1 MVEAA
6 TEFRKSGFGDE
17 DAANLALVAT
27 MYQNVADESISA
39 ADSAGFI
46 IAQMKAF
53 NIEAEN
59 ATHIID
65 AVNEVSNNY
74 AVSSSDLANNL
85 GKVSA
90 ALSVGGNSFEET
102 LGMMTAITEI
112 TRNSSTAAR
121 GLVSVQSRFNQIID
135 ETSSTGQ
142 KLTAFYDK
150 HGIAIKDQDGQLRN
164 LYDVLKD
171 TAGIWGTLD
180 KNEQKYFLNIQ
191 AGANQ
196 TRNLAALMENF
207 DVAISATATAMDSAG
222 SAAEENDRVME
233 SLEAKI
239 RTLKAA
245 WEDFSTNTITKD
257 FIGGI
262 IDAGTQLLTFANT
275 DMGQATVKALL
286 FGTTIGSATG
296 FIGTFVG
303 KIFEL
308 ATEMKKMGSAA
319 DGPTTAIG
327 KFLAL
332 GTKGKW
338 TIIALG
344 IAGITAAL
352 ILLHEAL
359 ESGTDKFDKF
369 MSKSSE
375 LAAKNEELQT
385 KIKSAED
392 ELKEL
397 NEIPYADRSQE
408 QNEEIARLENIIQG
422 YKDAAAAAEAAS
434 QKAAEKA
441 LSGLRGG
448 GVEVGATITGAKT
461 DRISEYQ
468 AGLGIGTIEEFTGLT
483 PAQIQAL
490 TASYGSYEEALYRV
504 STAYGITQK
513 AGESNEAFMRRAD
526 TALRSQDVFLGT
538 LTQDW
543 ESYITSQSDA
553 LKSSAAEI
561 SKNDKLTTS
570 QLRQTQNL
578 IDSTTEYYNRL
589 KQVPYD
595 QLLPIEK
602 QFIDNYERT
611 SSALATAKE
620 STDKFS
626 AALKTLGDFT
636 DGMPEKFALTEQS
649 LSQLAQSLIRNSDL
663 GIQSAEDLKSVLL
676 NLADA
681 GYIDFSN
688 IEGGLD
694 GLIQRLMEVEGLDF
708 SPKTVDVTTDE
719 SDAIQGIDEVASEL
733 ESIPENIVANIST
746 TSDAEAMTGALDNL
760 NAAIDKLQGKSVD
773 VTIGA
778 KTDAAITALGNLKS
792 QIEGATTD
800 VDINAVGNDMAT
812 PMLGQIKSLTDAIP
826 RNISVVVTANTSQ
839 AISALDRV
847 ANYRIPGKNFSVT
860 CTDFASATINAIIQ
874 NLANIRDKT
883 VTVTVKYVTQGN
895 PPAAT
900 GREYTDGGP
909 YLVNDGAPVN
919 GSSGEL
925 IVSNGI
931 GTIYNGGEETVV
943 APPRGSKIYNAA
955 DTQNILKERGLTVED
970 LDGVGIPAMANG
982 TTNNKYPDYRLDP
995 NYSGV
1000 TNLAGSGEDLKKN
1013 FDEWL
1018 KEKKHFLNMDV
1029 ITEAQYYR
1037 DLEIMNERY
1046 LKNMADYRD
1055 DYWQHEE
1062 EIYNWRNQ
1070 SLEEQIALEEKLEE
1084 LAKAKTQKV
1093 LTYTGGRFQYLQ
1105 NIEAI
1110 AAAQREV
1117 DKITGKYAD
1126 GTMGARGGLSLVGEE
1141 GPELR
1146 VLKNG
1151 DGIIPADAT
1160 KNLLSLSRFSA
1171 KDIIGAAKS
1180 NIMQYAFNISNLS
1193 LPNVHSPEDFI
1204 DGLRNMAYQYS
1215 FSRT

>member
-1 MVEAA
+1 M
-6 TEFRKSGFGDE
+6 EFRKSGFSDE

-65 AVNEVSNNY
+65 AVNAVSNNY

-85 GKVSA
+85 GKVSS
-90 ALSVGGNSFEET
+90 ALSVGGNSFEEV

-112 TRNSSTAAR
+112 TRNASTAAR

-135 ETSSTGQ
+135 ETSSTGK
-142 KLTAFYDK
+142 KLTDFYDK
-150 HGIAIKDQDGQLRN
+150 HGIAIKDQNGQLRN

-171 TAGIWGTLD
+171 TADIWDTLD
-180 KNEQKYFLNIQ
+180 ENEQKYFLNIQ

-207 DVAISATATAMDSAG
+207 GVAVSATATAMNSAG
-222 SAAEENDRVME
+222 SAAEENGRVME
-233 SLEAKI
+233 SLQKKI
-239 RTLKAA
+239 DNLRAA
-245 WEDFSTNTITKD
+245 WENFSTNTITKD
-257 FIGGI
+257 FIGNI
-262 IDAGTQLLTFANT
+262 IDAGAQLLTFANT
-275 DMGQATVKALL
+275 DLGQATVKALL

-296 FIGTFVG
+296 FIGTFV
-303 KIFEL
+303 
-308 ATEMKKMGSAA
+308 SS
-319 DGPTTAIG
+319 IG
-327 KFLAL
+327 KAIVNVGKLIPLFKAGEIGVAGLFGAFAKPTLTLFAL
-332 GTKGKW
+332 GV
-338 TIIALG
+338 
-344 IAGITAAL
+344 AGVVAAL
-352 ILLHEAL
+352 VLLNEAFGNVV
-359 ESGTDKFDKF
+359 SSFDGY
-369 MSKSSE
+369 MSKAE
-375 LAAKNEELQT
+375 EAAQKQKEYQQSLDDSKKKLEELN
-385 KIKSAED
+385 D
-392 ELKEL
+392 
-397 NEIPYADRSQE
+397 IPYADRTSE
-408 QNEEIARLENIIQG
+408 QQHEIEVLKDQIEQYEKLIELEKQRES
-422 YKDAAAAAEAAS
+422 EALKKAS
-434 QKAAEKA
+434 DKAIGSGIKMGVKRYDLTPLDMVSMPDVRTLTDEQKAAIDALPQTFNDVTEAIDAYANALGLSWVKADGTIKTTQEMRSELNQYGLDVIGVNATLEDSAVDFQNLANSINQSVKPTQEQLNLAKSYIDANKQIADSLLARINNGDELSEAESRWLLNYNNLLNAYENGQDAVNKYNESVKTAQDTLSKFPEFERASSSAIETVAKA
-441 LSGLRGG
+441 L
-448 GVEVGATITGAKT
+448 V
-461 DRISEYQ
+461 
-468 AGLGIGTIEEFTGLT
+468 
-483 PAQIQAL
+483 
-490 TASYGSYEEALYRV
+490 
-504 STAYGITQK
+504 
-513 AGESNEAFMRRAD
+513 N
-526 TALRSQDVFLGT
+526 
-538 LTQDW
+538 
-543 ESYITSQSDA
+543 
-553 LKSSAAEI
+553 
-561 SKNDKLTTS
+561 
-570 QLRQTQNL
+570 
-578 IDSTTEYYNRL
+578 
-589 KQVPYD
+589 
-595 QLLPIEK
+595 
-602 QFIDNYERT
+602 
-611 SSALATAKE
+611 
-620 STDKFS
+620 
-626 AALKTLGDFT
+626 
-636 DGMPEKFALTEQS
+636 
-649 LSQLAQSLIRNSDL
+649 NSDL
-663 GIQSAEDLKSVLL
+663 GIKSTEQLKSALQ
-676 NLADA
+676 NLA
-681 GYIDFSN
+681 
-688 IEGGLD
+688 EGGVIDLSRIGNID
-694 GLIQRLMEVEGLDF
+694 EFIQKLMEVEGFDF
-708 SPKTVDVTTDE
+708 TPKTVDVTTDE

-778 KTDAAITALGNLKS
+778 KTDSAITALDGLKS
-792 QIEGATTD
+792 QIESTVTD

-826 RNISVVVTANTSQ
+826 RNISVTVAANTSQ
-839 AISALDRV
+839 AMAMLRTIQ
-847 ANYRIPGKNFSVT
+847 NYRINNKSFSVY
-860 CTDFASATINAIIQ
+860 CGGNALSMLSSILS
-874 NLANIRDKT
+874 NLNALHDKT
-883 VTVTVKYVTQGN
+883 IHVHTVYTHSGI
-895 PPAAT
+895 PPKAT
-900 GREYTDGGP
+900 GSDWVQGGT
-909 YLVNDGAPVN
+909 YLINDGAPVN
-919 GSSGEL
+919 GSRAEL
-925 IVSNGI
+925 VVSDGV
-931 GTIYNGGEETVV
+931 GRIYNDGDTTIQDL
-943 APPRGSKIYNAA
+943 PQGSKIYTAA
-955 DTQNILKERGLTVED
+955 ETQNILKDRGLTVDDVAENP
-970 LDGVGIPAMANG
+970 IPAMAKG

-995 NYSGV
+995 TYSGV
-1000 TNLAGSGEDLKKN
+1000 TTLKGSGEDLKKN

-1018 KEKKHFLNMDV
+1018 KEKKHLLNMDV

-1046 LKNMADYRD
+1046 LKNMKDYRD

-1126 GTMGARGGLSLVGEE
+1126 GTIGARGGLSLVGEK

>member
-1 MVEAA
+1 
-6 TEFRKSGFGDE
+6 
-17 DAANLALVAT
+17 
-27 MYQNVADESISA
+27 
-39 ADSAGFI
+39 
-46 IAQMKAF
+46 
-53 NIEAEN
+53 
-59 ATHIID
+59 
-65 AVNEVSNNY
+65 
-74 AVSSSDLANNL
+74 
-85 GKVSA
+85 
-90 ALSVGGNSFEET
+90 
-102 LGMMTAITEI
+102 MTAITEI

-135 ETSSTGQ
+135 ETSSTGK
-142 KLTAFYDK
+142 KLTDFYDK
-150 HGIAIKDQDGQLRN
+150 HGIAIKDQNGQLRN

-171 TAGIWGTLD
+171 TAGIWDTLD
-180 KNEQKYFLNIQ
+180 ENEQKYFLNIQ

-207 DVAISATATAMDSAG
+207 DVAVSATATAMDSAG
-222 SAAEENDRVME
+222 SAAEENGRVME
-233 SLEAKI
+233 SLQKKI
-239 RTLKAA
+239 DNLKAA
-245 WEDFSTNTITKD
+245 WENFSNNTITKD

-262 IDAGTQLLTFANT
+262 LDAGTQLLTFVNT
-275 DMGQATVKALL
+275 DLGQAIAKALL

-308 ATEMKKMGSAA
+308 ATEMKKLGGVIGA
-319 DGPTTAIG
+319 PTTLLG
-327 KFLAL
+327 KFLAV

-338 TIIALG
+338 TLIALG
-344 IAGITAAL
+344 IAGITAAV
-352 ILLHEAL
+352 IAL
-359 ESGTDKFDKF
+359 VNVLGNGESAFDKYV
-369 MSKSSE
+369 SKAE
-375 LAAKNEELQT
+375 GAAQKQKEYQQSLDDSKKKLEELN
-385 KIKSAED
+385 D
-392 ELKEL
+392 
-397 NEIPYADRSQE
+397 IPYADRTSEQQHEIEVLKDQIEQYEKLIELEKQRESEALKKASDKAIGSGVKMGVKVDETTPFYATSDIGVLSEEQRAAVDALPKTFSNVTEAIDAYANALGISWVKADGTIRTMAEMRDEFALLGFNVSEITAPLEDATVDFQNLANSINQGVKPTQE
-408 QNEEIARLENIIQG
+408 QLNLAKSYIDANKQIADSLLARINNGDELSEAESRWLLNYNNLLNAYENGQ
-422 YKDAAAAAEAAS
+422 DAVNKYNAS
-434 QKAAEKA
+434 VKTAQDTLSKFPEFERASSGAIETVAKA
-441 LSGLRGG
+441 LINN
-448 GVEVGATITGAKT
+448 A
-461 DRISEYQ
+461 
-468 AGLGIGTIEEFTGLT
+468 
-483 PAQIQAL
+483 
-490 TASYGSYEEALYRV
+490 
-504 STAYGITQK
+504 
-513 AGESNEAFMRRAD
+513 
-526 TALRSQDVFLGT
+526 
-538 LTQDW
+538 
-543 ESYITSQSDA
+543 
-553 LKSSAAEI
+553 
-561 SKNDKLTTS
+561 
-570 QLRQTQNL
+570 
-578 IDSTTEYYNRL
+578 
-589 KQVPYD
+589 
-595 QLLPIEK
+595 
-602 QFIDNYERT
+602 
-611 SSALATAKE
+611 
-620 STDKFS
+620 
-626 AALKTLGDFT
+626 
-636 DGMPEKFALTEQS
+636 
-649 LSQLAQSLIRNSDL
+649 DL
-663 GIQSAEDLKSVLL
+663 GIKSTEQLKSALQ
-676 NLADA
+676 NLA
-681 GYIDFSN
+681 
-688 IEGGLD
+688 EGGIIDLSRIGNID
-694 GLIQRLMEVEGLDF
+694 AFIQRLMEIEGFDF

-778 KTDAAITALGNLKS
+778 KTDSAITALGNLKS
-792 QIEGATTD
+792 QIEGTATD
-800 VDINAVGNDMAT
+800 IDINAVGNDMAT
-812 PMLGQIKSLTDAIP
+812 PMLSKINSLAAAIQ
-826 RNISVVVTANTSQ
+826 RNISVTVSANTSQ
-839 AISALDRV
+839 AMAALRTIQ
-847 ANYRIPGKNFSVT
+847 NYHINNKSFSVY
-860 CTDFASATINAIIQ
+860 CGGNALSVLSSILS
-874 NLANIRDKT
+874 NLNALHDKT
-883 VTVTVKYVTQGN
+883 IHVHTTYTHSGM
-895 PPAAT
+895 PPKAT
-900 GREYTDGGP
+900 GSDWVQGGT
-909 YLVNDGAPVN
+909 YLINDGAPVN
-919 GSSGEL
+919 GSRAEL
-925 IVSNGI
+925 VVSDGV
-931 GTIYNGGEETVV
+931 GRIYNDGDTTIQDLPQG
-943 APPRGSKIYNAA
+943 AKIYTAA
-955 DTQNILKERGLTVED
+955 ETQNILKDRGLKVDDVAENP
-970 LDGVGIPAMANG
+970 IPAMADG

-995 NYSGV
+995 TYSGV
-1000 TNLAGSGEDLKKN
+1000 TDLPGSGEDLKKN

-1215 FSRT
+1215 FSRA

>member
-1 MVEAA
+1 M
-6 TEFRKSGFGDE
+6 EFRKSGFGDE

-65 AVNEVSNNY
+65 AVNEISNNY

-85 GKVSA
+85 GKVSS
-90 ALSVGGNSFEET
+90 ALAVGGNSFEEV

-112 TRNSSTAAR
+112 TRNASTAAR

-142 KLTAFYDK
+142 KLTDFYNK
-150 HGIAIKDQDGQLRN
+150 HGIAIKDQNGQLRN

-171 TAGIWGTLD
+171 TADIWDTLD
-180 KNEQKYFLNIQ
+180 ENEQKYFLNIQ

-207 DVAISATATAMDSAG
+207 GVAVSATATAMNSAG
-222 SAAEENDRVME
+222 SAAEENGRVME
-233 SLEAKI
+233 SLQKKI
-239 RTLKAA
+239 DNLRAA
-245 WEDFSTNTITKD
+245 WENFSTNTITKD

-262 IDAGTQLLTFANT
+262 IDAGAQLLTFANT
-275 DMGQATVKALL
+275 DLGQATVKALL

-296 FIGTFVG
+296 FIGTFISSIGKAIVNVG
-303 KIFEL
+303 KLIPLFKAGEIGVAGLFGAFAKPTLTLFALGVAGVVAALVLLNEAFGNVVSSFDGYMSKAEEAAQKQKEYQQSLDDSKKKLEEL
-308 ATEMKKMGSAA
+308 NDIPYVDRTSEQQHEIEVLKDQIEQYEKLIELEKQRESEALKKASDKAISSGIKMGVKRYDLTPLDMVSMP
-319 DGPTTAIG
+319 DVRT
-327 KFLAL
+327 L
-332 GTKGKW
+332 
-338 TIIALG
+338 
-344 IAGITAAL
+344 
-352 ILLHEAL
+352 
-359 ESGTDKFDKF
+359 TD
-369 MSKSSE
+369 E
-375 LAAKNEELQT
+375 
-385 KIKSAED
+385 
-392 ELKEL
+392 
-397 NEIPYADRSQE
+397 
-408 QNEEIARLENIIQG
+408 
-422 YKDAAAAAEAAS
+422 
-434 QKAAEKA
+434 QKAAIDALPQTFNDVTEAIDAYANALGLSWVKADGTIKTTQEMRSELNQYGLDVIGVNATLEDSAVDFQNLANSINQSVKPTQEQLNLAKSYIDANKQIADSLLARINNGDELSEAESRWLLNYNNLLNAYENGQDAVNKYNASVKTAQDTLSKFPEFERASSSAIETVAKA
-441 LSGLRGG
+441 L
-448 GVEVGATITGAKT
+448 I
-461 DRISEYQ
+461 
-468 AGLGIGTIEEFTGLT
+468 
-483 PAQIQAL
+483 
-490 TASYGSYEEALYRV
+490 
-504 STAYGITQK
+504 
-513 AGESNEAFMRRAD
+513 N
-526 TALRSQDVFLGT
+526 
-538 LTQDW
+538 
-543 ESYITSQSDA
+543 
-553 LKSSAAEI
+553 
-561 SKNDKLTTS
+561 
-570 QLRQTQNL
+570 
-578 IDSTTEYYNRL
+578 
-589 KQVPYD
+589 
-595 QLLPIEK
+595 
-602 QFIDNYERT
+602 
-611 SSALATAKE
+611 
-620 STDKFS
+620 
-626 AALKTLGDFT
+626 
-636 DGMPEKFALTEQS
+636 
-649 LSQLAQSLIRNSDL
+649 NSDL
-663 GIQSAEDLKSVLL
+663 GIKSAQQLKSALQ
-676 NLADA
+676 NLA
-681 GYIDFSN
+681 
-688 IEGGLD
+688 EGGVIDLSRIGNID
-694 GLIQRLMEVEGLDF
+694 EFIQKLMEVEGFDF
-708 SPKTVDVTTDE
+708 TPKTVDVTTDE

-778 KTDAAITALGNLKS
+778 KTDSAITALDGLKS
-792 QIEGATTD
+792 QIESTVTD

-826 RNISVVVTANTSQ
+826 RNISVTVAANTSQ
-839 AISALDRV
+839 AMAMLRTIQ
-847 ANYRIPGKNFSVT
+847 NYRINNKSFSVY
-860 CTDFASATINAIIQ
+860 CGGNALSMLSSILS
-874 NLANIRDKT
+874 NLNALHDKT
-883 VTVTVKYVTQGN
+883 IHVHTTYTHSGI
-895 PPAAT
+895 PPKAT
-900 GREYTDGGP
+900 GSDWVQGGT
-909 YLVNDGAPVN
+909 YLINDGAPVN
-919 GSSGEL
+919 GSRAEL
-925 IVSNGI
+925 VVSDGV
-931 GTIYNGGEETVV
+931 GRIYNDGDTTIQDL
-943 APPRGSKIYNAA
+943 PQGSKIYTAA
-955 DTQNILKERGLTVED
+955 ETQNILKDRGLTVDDVAENP
-970 LDGVGIPAMANG
+970 IPAMAKG

-995 NYSGV
+995 TYSGV
-1000 TNLAGSGEDLKKN
+1000 TTLKGSGEDLKKN

-1018 KEKKHFLNMDV
+1018 KEKKHLLNMDV

-1046 LKNMADYRD
+1046 LKNMKDYRD

-1126 GTMGARGGLSLVGEE
+1126 GTIGARGGLSLVGEE

>member
-1 MVEAA
+1 M
-6 TEFRKSGFGDE
+6 EFRKSGFGDE

-85 GKVSA
+85 GKVSS
-90 ALSVGGNSFEET
+90 ALAVGGNSFEEV
-102 LGMMTAITEI
+102 LGMMTAITEV

-135 ETSSTGQ
+135 ETSSTGK
-142 KLTAFYDK
+142 KLTDFYDK
-150 HGIAIKDQDGQLRN
+150 HDIAIKDQNGQLRN

-171 TAGIWGTLD
+171 TASIWGTLD

-207 DVAISATATAMDSAG
+207 GVAVSATATAMNSAG
-222 SAAEENDRVME
+222 SAAEENGRVME
-233 SLEAKI
+233 SLQKKI
-239 RTLKAA
+239 DNLKAA
-245 WEDFSTNTITKD
+245 WENFATNTITKD
-257 FIGGI
+257 FIGSI
-262 IDAGTQLLTFANT
+262 IDAGTQLLTFVNT
-275 DMGQATVKALL
+275 DLGQATVKALL
-286 FGTTIGSATG
+286 FGTTVGSATG
-296 FIGTFVG
+296 FIGTFISSIGKAIVNVG
-303 KIFEL
+303 KLIPMFKAGEVGVAGL
-308 ATEMKKMGSAA
+308 FGAFSK
-319 DGPTTAIG
+319 PTLTL
-327 KFLAL
+327 FAL
-332 GTKGKW
+332 GVAGVVAALVLLNE
-338 TIIALG
+338 ALG
-344 IAGITAAL
+344 NS
-352 ILLHEAL
+352 
-359 ESGTDKFDKF
+359 ESAFDKY
-369 MSKSSE
+369 MSKAQDAVQE
-375 LAAKNEELQT
+375 QQEYENKLDDAKAKLEELN
-385 KIKSAED
+385 KV
-392 ELKEL
+392 
-397 NEIPYADRSQE
+397 PYADRTAEQENEIKYLQDLIAHYEELIEIKGREAATGFAKAAQVAERQGVSTGSVRVDVKDTRRMDETGAWLGPTVEQFTQLQSLAGEYENVNDAIDTYVEALGIKRYNEDLSQKTQE
-408 QNEEIARLENIIQG
+408 QLIKEIQSYGVNISNVTESIQESSDRMWDYSKALGATKAPTQDQIEEAQRLLEANAGLAESYRGIIENGGALSSDQQAWLTS
-422 YKDAAAAAEAAS
+422 YTTLEQTVAQSEQAVNRY
-434 QKAAEKA
+434 KAALQTLRDFSDGKPFSSTESNLRA
-441 LSGLRGG
+441 LS
-448 GVEVGATITGAKT
+448 
-461 DRISEYQ
+461 
-468 AGLGIGTIEEFTGLT
+468 
-483 PAQIQAL
+483 QAL
-490 TASYGSYEEALYRV
+490 
-504 STAYGITQK
+504 I
-513 AGESNEAFMRRAD
+513 NN
-526 TALRSQDVFLGT
+526 
-538 LTQDW
+538 
-543 ESYITSQSDA
+543 
-553 LKSSAAEI
+553 SA
-561 SKNDKLTTS
+561 
-570 QLRQTQNL
+570 
-578 IDSTTEYYNRL
+578 
-589 KQVPYD
+589 
-595 QLLPIEK
+595 
-602 QFIDNYERT
+602 
-611 SSALATAKE
+611 
-620 STDKFS
+620 
-626 AALKTLGDFT
+626 
-636 DGMPEKFALTEQS
+636 
-649 LSQLAQSLIRNSDL
+649 L
-663 GIQSAEDLKSVLL
+663 GIQSVEDLKAALL
-676 NLADA
+676 NLEQA
-681 GYIDFSN
+681 GKIDFDSV
-688 IEGGLD
+688 GGID
-694 GLIQRLMEVEGLDF
+694 DFIQKLMEVEGFDF
-708 SPKTVDVTTDE
+708 SPKTVDITTDD
-719 SDAIQGIDEVASEL
+719 SDAIEGIDEVASEL

-778 KTDAAITALGNLKS
+778 KTDAAITALDGLKS
-792 QIEGATTD
+792 QIEGAVTD

-812 PMLGQIKSLTDAIP
+812 PMLNQINSLAVAIP

-839 AISALDRV
+839 AISALNRV
-847 ANYRIPGKNFSVT
+847 ANYRIPGKSFAVT
-860 CTDFASATINAIIQ
+860 CTDYASATINAIAIK
-874 NLANIRDKT
+874 LANLRDKT
-883 VTVTVKYVTQGN
+883 VTVTVKYVTVGN

-1070 SLEEQIALEEKLEE
+1070 SLEEQITLEEKLEE

-1126 GTMGARGGLSLVGEE
+1126 GTMSARGGLSLVGER

-1151 DGIIPADAT
+1151 DGIVPADAT

>member
-6 TEFRKSGFGDE
+6 TGFRKSGFSDE

-53 NIEAEN
+53 NIEAED

-85 GKVSA
+85 GKVSS
-90 ALSVGGNSFEET
+90 ALAVGGNSFEEV

-135 ETSSTGQ
+135 ETSSTGK
-142 KLTAFYDK
+142 KLTDFYDK
-150 HGIAIKDQDGQLRN
+150 HGIAIKDQNGQLRN

-171 TAGIWGTLD
+171 TAGIWDTLD
-180 KNEQKYFLNIQ
+180 ENEQKYFLNIQ

-207 DVAISATATAMDSAG
+207 DVAVSATATAMNSAG
-222 SAAEENDRVME
+222 SAAEENGRVME
-233 SLEAKI
+233 SLQKKI
-239 RTLKAA
+239 DNLKAA
-245 WEDFSTNTITKD
+245 WENFSTNTITKD

-275 DMGQATVKALL
+275 DLGQATVKALL
-286 FGTTIGSATG
+286 FGTTVGSATG
-296 FIGTFVG
+296 FIGTFISSIGKAIVNVG
-303 KIFEL
+303 KLIPMFKAGEVGVAGL
-308 ATEMKKMGSAA
+308 FGAFSK
-319 DGPTTAIG
+319 PTLTL
-327 KFLAL
+327 FAL
-332 GTKGKW
+332 GVAGVVAALVLLNE
-338 TIIALG
+338 ALG
-344 IAGITAAL
+344 NS
-352 ILLHEAL
+352 
-359 ESGTDKFDKF
+359 ESAFDKY
-369 MSKSSE
+369 MSKAQDAVQE
-375 LAAKNEELQT
+375 QQEYENKLDDAKAKLEELN
-385 KIKSAED
+385 KV
-392 ELKEL
+392 
-397 NEIPYADRSQE
+397 PYADRTAEQENEIKYLQDLIAHYEELIEIKGREAATGFAKAAQVVERQGISTGSVRVDVKDTRRMDETGAWLGPTVEQFTQLQSLAGEYENVNDAIDTYVEALGIKRYNEDLSQKTQE
-408 QNEEIARLENIIQG
+408 QLIQELQSYGANISNVTESIQESSDRMLDYNNALVATKAPTQDQIEEVQRLLEANAGLAGSYRGIIENGGALSSDQQAWLTS
-422 YKDAAAAAEAAS
+422 YTTLEQTVAQSEQAVNRY
-434 QKAAEKA
+434 KAALQTLRDFSDGKPFSSTESNLRA
-441 LSGLRGG
+441 LS
-448 GVEVGATITGAKT
+448 
-461 DRISEYQ
+461 
-468 AGLGIGTIEEFTGLT
+468 
-483 PAQIQAL
+483 QAL
-490 TASYGSYEEALYRV
+490 
-504 STAYGITQK
+504 I
-513 AGESNEAFMRRAD
+513 NN
-526 TALRSQDVFLGT
+526 
-538 LTQDW
+538 
-543 ESYITSQSDA
+543 
-553 LKSSAAEI
+553 SA
-561 SKNDKLTTS
+561 
-570 QLRQTQNL
+570 
-578 IDSTTEYYNRL
+578 
-589 KQVPYD
+589 
-595 QLLPIEK
+595 
-602 QFIDNYERT
+602 
-611 SSALATAKE
+611 
-620 STDKFS
+620 
-626 AALKTLGDFT
+626 
-636 DGMPEKFALTEQS
+636 
-649 LSQLAQSLIRNSDL
+649 L
-663 GIQSAEDLKSVLL
+663 GIQSVEDLKAALL
-676 NLADA
+676 NLEQA
-681 GYIDFSN
+681 GKIDFDSV
-688 IEGGLD
+688 GGID
-694 GLIQRLMEVEGLDF
+694 DFIQKLMEVEGLDF

-839 AISALDRV
+839 AISALNRV
-847 ANYRIPGKNFSVT
+847 ANYRIPGKSFAVT
-860 CTDFASATINAIIQ
+860 CTDYASATINAIAIK
-874 NLANIRDKT
+874 LANLRDKT

-1070 SLEEQIALEEKLEE
+1070 SLEEQITLEEKLEE

-1126 GTMGARGGLSLVGEE
+1126 GTMSARGGLSLVGEE

>member
-6 TEFRKSGFGDE
+6 TAFRKSGFGDE

-85 GKVSA
+85 GKVSS
-90 ALSVGGNSFEET
+90 ALAVGGNSFEET

-135 ETSSTGQ
+135 ETSSTGK
-142 KLTAFYDK
+142 KLTDFYDK
-150 HGIAIKDQDGQLRN
+150 HGIAIKDQNGQLRN

-171 TAGIWGTLD
+171 TAGIWDTLD
-180 KNEQKYFLNIQ
+180 ENEQKYFLNIQ

-207 DVAISATATAMDSAG
+207 DVAVSATATAMDSAG
-222 SAAEENDRVME
+222 SAAEENGRVME
-233 SLEAKI
+233 SLQKKI
-239 RTLKAA
+239 DNLKAA
-245 WEDFSTNTITKD
+245 WENFSTNTITKD

-275 DMGQATVKALL
+275 DLGQATVKALL

-308 ATEMKKMGSAA
+308 ATEMKKLSSVA

-327 KFLAL
+327 RFLAL

-338 TIIALG
+338 TLIALG

-352 ILLHEAL
+352 VLLHEAL

-369 MSKSSE
+369 MSKSSDF
-375 LAAKNEELQT
+375 AAKNEELQT

-392 ELKEL
+392 ELKKL
-397 NEIPYADRSQE
+397 NDVPYADRSQE

-422 YKDAAAAAEAAS
+422 YKDAAAAAAAAS
-434 QKAAEKA
+434 QEEAKKA
-441 LSGLRGG
+441 LSGLRSG
-448 GVEVGATITGAKT
+448 GVEVGATITGAK
-461 DRISEYQ
+461 ISSISDYQ
-468 AGLGIGTIEEFTGLT
+468 DGFGIGSIEEYTGLT
-483 PAQIQAL
+483 SAQIQAL

-504 STAYGITQK
+504 STAFGITQK

-543 ESYITSQSDA
+543 VSYITSQSDA

-589 KQVPYD
+589 KQAPYD
-595 QLLPIEK
+595 YLLPIEK
-602 QFIDNYERT
+602 EFIENYERT
-611 SSALATAKE
+611 SKVLATAKE
-620 STDKFS
+620 GADKFS
-626 AALKTLGDFT
+626 AALSTLSSFT
-636 DGMPEKFALTEQS
+636 DGMPGKFASTEQA
-649 LSQLAQSLIRNSDL
+649 LAQLSRSLVNNSAL
-663 GIQSAEDLKSVLL
+663 GIQSVDDLKAVLQQ
-676 NLADA
+676 LADA
-681 GYIDFSN
+681 GYINFDN

-694 GLIQRLMEVEGLDF
+694 GLIQRLMEVEGFDF
-708 SPKTVDVTTDE
+708 SPKDVEITTDD
-719 SDAIQGIDEVASEL
+719 SGAIEGIDEVASEL

-778 KTDAAITALGNLKS
+778 KTDNAITAIEGLKS
-792 QIEGATTD
+792 QIEGTATD

-812 PMLGQIKSLTDAIP
+812 PMLERINSLAVAIP
-826 RNISVVVTANTSQ
+826 RNISVTVSANTSQ
-839 AISALDRV
+839 AISALNRV
-847 ANYRIPGKNFSVT
+847 ASYSIPGKSFAVT
-860 CTDFASATINAIIQ
+860 CVDYASSTLDTIITK
-874 NLANIRDKT
+874 LGNIKDKT
-883 VTVTVKYVTQGN
+883 VTVTIKQTTVK
-895 PPAAT
+895 AAT
-900 GREYTDGGP
+900 GRDWYAGGNV
-909 YLVNDGAPVN
+909 LINDGAPVN
-919 GSSGEL
+919 GSRAEL
-925 IVSNGI
+925 VVSDGV
-931 GTIYNGGEETVV
+931 GRIYNDGDTTIQDL
-943 APPRGSKIYNAA
+943 PQGSKIYTAA
-955 DTQNILKERGLTVED
+955 ETQDILKDRGLTVDDVAENP
-970 LDGVGIPAMANG
+970 IPAMAKG

-1000 TNLAGSGEDLKKN
+1000 TTLKGSGEDLKKN

-1046 LKNMADYRD
+1046 LKNMKDYRD

-1215 FSRT
+1215 FSRA

>member
-1 MVEAA
+1 M
-6 TEFRKSGFGDE
+6 EFRKSGFGDE

-65 AVNEVSNNY
+65 AVNEISNNY

-85 GKVSA
+85 GKVSS
-90 ALSVGGNSFEET
+90 ALAVGGNSFEEV

-135 ETSSTGQ
+135 ETSSTGK
-142 KLTAFYDK
+142 KLTDFYDK
-150 HGIAIKDQDGQLRN
+150 HGIAIKDQNGQLRN

-171 TAGIWGTLD
+171 TADIWDTLD
-180 KNEQKYFLNIQ
+180 ENEQKYFLNIQ

-207 DVAISATATAMDSAG
+207 GVAVSATATAMDSAG
-222 SAAEENDRVME
+222 SAAEENGRVME
-233 SLEAKI
+233 SLQKKI
-239 RTLKAA
+239 DNLRAA
-245 WEDFSTNTITKD
+245 WENFSTNTITKD
-257 FIGGI
+257 FIGNI
-262 IDAGTQLLTFANT
+262 IDAGTQLLTFVNT
-275 DMGQATVKALL
+275 DLGQAIAKALL

-296 FIGTFVG
+296 FIGTFISSIGKAIVNVRKLIPLFKAG
-303 KIFEL
+303 KIGVAGLFG
-308 ATEMKKMGSAA
+308 AFAK
-319 DGPTTAIG
+319 PTLTL
-327 KFLAL
+327 FAL
-332 GTKGKW
+332 GV
-338 TIIALG
+338 
-344 IAGITAAL
+344 AGVVAAL
-352 ILLHEAL
+352 VLLNEAFGNVV
-359 ESGTDKFDKF
+359 SSFDGY
-369 MSKSSE
+369 MSKAE
-375 LAAKNEELQT
+375 EAAQKQKEYQQSLDDSKKKLEELN
-385 KIKSAED
+385 D
-392 ELKEL
+392 
-397 NEIPYADRSQE
+397 IPYADRTSE
-408 QNEEIARLENIIQG
+408 QQHEIEVLKDQIEQYEKLIELEKQRES
-422 YKDAAAAAEAAS
+422 EALKKAS
-434 QKAAEKA
+434 DKAIGSGIKMGAKRYDLTPADMVLMPDVRTLTDEQKAAIDALPQTFNGVTEAIDAYANALGLSWVKADGTIKTTQEMRSELNQYGLDVIGINATLEDSAVEFQNLANSINQGVKPTQEQLNLAKSYIDANKQIADSLLARINNGDELSEAESRWLLNYNNLLNAYENGQDAVNKYNASVKTAQDTLSKFPEFERASSGAIETVAKA
-441 LSGLRGG
+441 L
-448 GVEVGATITGAKT
+448 V
-461 DRISEYQ
+461 
-468 AGLGIGTIEEFTGLT
+468 
-483 PAQIQAL
+483 
-490 TASYGSYEEALYRV
+490 
-504 STAYGITQK
+504 
-513 AGESNEAFMRRAD
+513 N
-526 TALRSQDVFLGT
+526 
-538 LTQDW
+538 
-543 ESYITSQSDA
+543 
-553 LKSSAAEI
+553 
-561 SKNDKLTTS
+561 
-570 QLRQTQNL
+570 
-578 IDSTTEYYNRL
+578 
-589 KQVPYD
+589 
-595 QLLPIEK
+595 
-602 QFIDNYERT
+602 
-611 SSALATAKE
+611 
-620 STDKFS
+620 
-626 AALKTLGDFT
+626 
-636 DGMPEKFALTEQS
+636 
-649 LSQLAQSLIRNSDL
+649 NSDL
-663 GIQSAEDLKSVLL
+663 GIKSAQQLKSALQ
-676 NLADA
+676 NLA
-681 GYIDFSN
+681 
-688 IEGGLD
+688 EGGVIDLSRIGNID
-694 GLIQRLMEVEGLDF
+694 EFIQKLMEVEGLGF
-708 SPKTVDVTTDE
+708 SPKTVDINTDDG
-719 SDAIQGIDEVASEL
+719 DAIQGIDEVASEL

-778 KTDAAITALGNLKS
+778 KTDSAITALGDLKS
-792 QIEGATTD
+792 QIEGAVTD

-812 PMLGQIKSLTDAIP
+812 PMLERINSLAVAIP
-826 RNISVVVTANTSQ
+826 RNISVAVTANTSQ
-839 AISALDRV
+839 AISALNRV
-847 ANYRIPGKNFSVT
+847 ANYRIPGKSFAVT
-860 CTDFASATINAIIQ
+860 CTDYASATINAIQ
-874 NLANIRDKT
+874 TKLANLRDKT
-883 VTVTVKYVTQGN
+883 ITVTVKYVETGGTSGKF
-895 PPAAT
+895 AT
-900 GREYTDGGP
+900 GTDYFGGGP
-909 YLVNDGAPVN
+909 ALINDGSPVN
-919 GSSGEL
+919 GSAGEL
-925 IVSNGI
+925 VVSNGM
-931 GTIYNGGEETVV
+931 GRIYNGGEETVENL
-943 APPRGSKIYNAA
+943 PQGSKIYTAA
-955 DTQNILKERGLTVED
+955 ETQQILKDQGLTVDD
-970 LDGVGIPAMANG
+970 LDNVAIPAMANG

-995 NYSGV
+995 TYSGV
-1000 TNLAGSGEDLKKN
+1000 TDLSGSGEDLKKN

-1215 FSRT
+1215 FSRA

>member
-53 NIEAEN
+53 NIEAED

-85 GKVSA
+85 GKVSS
-90 ALSVGGNSFEET
+90 ALAVGGNSFEEV

-142 KLTAFYDK
+142 KLTDFYSK

-171 TAGIWGTLD
+171 TASIWDTLD
-180 KNEQKYFLNIQ
+180 ENEQKYFLNIQ

-207 DVAISATATAMDSAG
+207 GVAIDATATAMNSAG
-222 SAAEENDRVME
+222 SAAEENGRVME
-233 SLEAKI
+233 SLQKKI
-239 RTLKAA
+239 DNLRAA
-245 WEDFSTNTITKD
+245 WESFSTNTITKD
-257 FIGGI
+257 FIGSI

-275 DMGQATVKALL
+275 DLGQATVKALL
-286 FGTTIGSATG
+286 FGTTVGSATG
-296 FIGTFVG
+296 FIGTFISSIGKAIVNVG
-303 KIFEL
+303 KLIPMFKAGEVGVAGL
-308 ATEMKKMGSAA
+308 FGAFSK
-319 DGPTTAIG
+319 PTLTL
-327 KFLAL
+327 FAL
-332 GTKGKW
+332 GVAGVVAALVLLNE
-338 TIIALG
+338 ALG
-344 IAGITAAL
+344 NS
-352 ILLHEAL
+352 
-359 ESGTDKFDKF
+359 ESAFDKY
-369 MSKSSE
+369 MSKAQDAVQE
-375 LAAKNEELQT
+375 QQEYEKKLDDAKTKLEELN
-385 KIKSAED
+385 KV
-392 ELKEL
+392 
-397 NEIPYADRSQE
+397 PYADRTAEQE
-408 QNEEIARLENIIQG
+408 NEIKYLQDLIAHYEELIEIKGR
-422 YKDAAAAAEAAS
+422 EAATGFA
-434 QKAAEKA
+434 KAAQE
-441 LSGLRGG
+441 
-448 GVEVGATITGAKT
+448 
-461 DRISEYQ
+461 
-468 AGLGIGTIEEFTGLT
+468 
-483 PAQIQAL
+483 
-490 TASYGSYEEALYRV
+490 
-504 STAYGITQK
+504 
-513 AGESNEAFMRRAD
+513 
-526 TALRSQDVFLGT
+526 
-538 LTQDW
+538 
-543 ESYITSQSDA
+543 
-553 LKSSAAEI
+553 
-561 SKNDKLTTS
+561 
-570 QLRQTQNL
+570 
-578 IDSTTEYYNRL
+578 
-589 KQVPYD
+589 
-595 QLLPIEK
+595 IEK
-602 QFIDNYERT
+602 QGISTGSVRVDVKDTRRMDETGAWLGPTVEQFTQLQSLAGEYENVNDAIDTYVEALGIKRYNEDLSQKTQEQLIKEIQSYGANISNVTESIQESSDRMLDYNNALGATKAPTQDQIEEAQRLLEANAGLAESYRGIIENGGALSSDQQTWLT
-611 SSALATAKE
+611 SYTALEQTVAQSEQGVNRYK
-620 STDKFS
+620 
-626 AALKTLGDFT
+626 AALETLREFS
-636 DGMPEKFALTEQS
+636 DGKPFASTESNLRALSQS
-649 LSQLAQSLIRNSDL
+649 LVNNSAL
-663 GIQSAEDLKSVLL
+663 GIQSIEDLKSVLL
-676 NLADA
+676 SLEQAGKINFDSVDGLDA
-681 GYIDFSN
+681 FIEKLKG
-688 IEGGLD
+688 IEGF
-694 GLIQRLMEVEGLDF
+694 DF
-708 SPKTVDVTTDE
+708 SPKTVDITTDDG
-719 SDAIQGIDEVASEL
+719 DAIQGIDEVASEL

-778 KTDAAITALGNLKS
+778 KTDAAITALDGLKS
-792 QIEGATTD
+792 QIEGTVTD

-812 PMLGQIKSLTDAIP
+812 PMLERINSLAVAIP

-839 AISALDRV
+839 AISALNRV
-847 ANYRIPGKNFSVT
+847 ANYRIPGKSFAVT
-860 CTDFASATINAIIQ
+860 CTDYASATINAIAIK
-874 NLANIRDKT
+874 LANLRDKT

-1126 GTMGARGGLSLVGEE
+1126 GTMSARGGLSLVGER

-1151 DGIIPADAT
+1151 DGIVPADAT

>member
-1 MVEAA
+1 
-6 TEFRKSGFGDE
+6 
-17 DAANLALVAT
+17 
-27 MYQNVADESISA
+27 
-39 ADSAGFI
+39 
-46 IAQMKAF
+46 
-53 NIEAEN
+53 
-59 ATHIID
+59 
-65 AVNEVSNNY
+65 
-74 AVSSSDLANNL
+74 
-85 GKVSA
+85 
-90 ALSVGGNSFEET
+90 
-102 LGMMTAITEI
+102 MTAITEI

-142 KLTAFYDK
+142 KLTDFYNK

-171 TAGIWGTLD
+171 TADIWDTLD
-180 KNEQKYFLNIQ
+180 ENEQKYFLNIQ

-207 DVAISATATAMDSAG
+207 GVAVSATATAMNSAG
-222 SAAEENDRVME
+222 SAAEENGRVME
-233 SLEAKI
+233 SLQKKI
-239 RTLKAA
+239 DNLKAA
-245 WEDFSTNTITKD
+245 WENLSTNTITKD

-262 IDAGTQLLTFANT
+262 IDAGTQLLTFADT
-275 DMGQATVKALL
+275 DLGRATVKALL
-286 FGTTIGSATG
+286 FGTTIGAASG
-296 FIGTFVG
+296 FIGTFV
-303 KIFEL
+303 
-308 ATEMKKMGSAA
+308 SS
-319 DGPTTAIG
+319 IG
-327 KFLAL
+327 KAIANVSKLIPMFKAGEVGVAGLFGAFSKPTLTLFAL
-332 GTKGKW
+332 GVAGVVAALVLLNE
-338 TIIALG
+338 ALG
-344 IAGITAAL
+344 NS
-352 ILLHEAL
+352 
-359 ESGTDKFDKF
+359 ESAFDKY
-369 MSKSSE
+369 MSKAQD
-375 LAAKNEELQT
+375 AAQEQQEYEKKLDDAKTKLEELN
-385 KIKSAED
+385 K
-392 ELKEL
+392 
-397 NEIPYADRSQE
+397 IPYADRTAEQENEIKYLQDLIAQYEKLIGIKEREAATGFAQAAKAIEMQGVSTGSVRVDVGDAVGKMHETGTWIEPTPQQSAQLQALAGEYENVNDAIDAYVEVLGIKRYNEDLSQKTQE
-408 QNEEIARLENIIQG
+408 QLIKEIQSWGFNIEDVTESIQESSDRMSGYIKTLSDAESPTQDQIEGAKRLLEANAGLAESYRGIIENGGALSDEQQTWLSSYTALEQAVAQSEQG
-422 YKDAAAAAEAAS
+422 VNRY
-434 QKAAEKA
+434 KAALETLKDF
-441 LSGLRGG
+441 SDGG
-448 GVEVGATITGAKT
+448 PFASTE
-461 DRISEYQ
+461 
-468 AGLGIGTIEEFTGLT
+468 
-483 PAQIQAL
+483 QAL
-490 TASYGSYEEALYRV
+490 TQLS
-504 STAYGITQK
+504 
-513 AGESNEAFMRRAD
+513 
-526 TALRSQDVFLGT
+526 RSLVNN
-538 LTQDW
+538 
-543 ESYITSQSDA
+543 
-553 LKSSAAEI
+553 SA
-561 SKNDKLTTS
+561 
-570 QLRQTQNL
+570 
-578 IDSTTEYYNRL
+578 
-589 KQVPYD
+589 
-595 QLLPIEK
+595 
-602 QFIDNYERT
+602 
-611 SSALATAKE
+611 
-620 STDKFS
+620 
-626 AALKTLGDFT
+626 
-636 DGMPEKFALTEQS
+636 
-649 LSQLAQSLIRNSDL
+649 L
-663 GIQSAEDLKSVLL
+663 GIQSIEDLKAVLL
-676 NLADA
+676 SLEQA
-681 GYIDFSN
+681 GKINFDSV
-688 IEGGLD
+688 GGLD
-694 GLIQRLMEVEGLDF
+694 AFIEKLAAIEGFDF

-778 KTDAAITALGNLKS
+778 KTDSAITALGDLKS
-792 QIEGATTD
+792 QIESTATD

-812 PMLGQIKSLTDAIP
+812 PMLNQINSLATAIP
-826 RNISVVVTANTSQ
+826 RNITVSVSANI
-839 AISALDRV
+839 ASALAALRYI
-847 ANYRIPGKNFSVT
+847 ANYKIPNKNFSVT
-860 CTDFASATINAIIQ
+860 CTDFASATINAIIR

-931 GTIYNGGEETVV
+931 GTIYNGGEETIAV
-943 APPRGSKIYNAA
+943 PPRGSKIYTAA
-955 DTQNILKERGLTVED
+955 ETQNILKDRGLTVDDVAENP
-970 LDGVGIPAMANG
+970 IPAMAKG

-995 NYSGV
+995 TYSGV
-1000 TNLAGSGEDLKKN
+1000 TTLAGSGEDLKKN

-1046 LKNMADYRD
+1046 LKNMAEYRD

-1215 FSRT
+1215 FSRA

>member
-1 MVEAA
+1 M
-6 TEFRKSGFGDE
+6 EFRKSGFSDE

-53 NIEAEN
+53 NIEAED

-85 GKVSA
+85 GKVSS
-90 ALSVGGNSFEET
+90 ALAVGGNSFEEV

-135 ETSSTGQ
+135 ETSSTGK
-142 KLTAFYDK
+142 KLTDFYDK
-150 HGIAIKDQDGQLRN
+150 HGIAIKDQNGQLRN

-171 TAGIWGTLD
+171 TARIWDTLD
-180 KNEQKYFLNIQ
+180 ENEQKYFLNIQ

-207 DVAISATATAMDSAG
+207 GVAIDATATAMNSAG
-222 SAAEENDRVME
+222 SAAEENGRVME
-233 SLEAKI
+233 SLQKKI
-239 RTLKAA
+239 DNLKAA
-245 WEDFSTNTITKD
+245 WENFSTNTITKD
-257 FIGGI
+257 FIGNI

-275 DMGQATVKALL
+275 DLGQATVKALL
-286 FGTTIGSATG
+286 FGTTVGSATG

-308 ATEMKKMGSAA
+308 ATEMKKLGGVIGA
-319 DGPTTAIG
+319 PTTLLG
-327 KFLAL
+327 KFLAV

-338 TIIALG
+338 TLIALG
-344 IAGITAAL
+344 IAGITAAV
-352 ILLHEAL
+352 IAL
-359 ESGTDKFDKF
+359 VNVLGNGESAFDKY
-369 MSKSSE
+369 MSKAEETAQKQKEYQQS
-375 LAAKNEELQT
+375 LDDAKKKLEELN
-385 KIKSAED
+385 D
-392 ELKEL
+392 
-397 NEIPYADRSQE
+397 IPYADRTSE
-408 QNEEIARLENIIQG
+408 QQHEIEVLKDQIEQYEKLIELEKQR
-422 YKDAAAAAEAAS
+422 
-434 QKAAEKA
+434 Q
-441 LSGLRGG
+441 
-448 GVEVGATITGAKT
+448 
-461 DRISEYQ
+461 SE
-468 AGLGIGTIEEFTGLT
+468 
-483 PAQIQAL
+483 
-490 TASYGSYEEALYRV
+490 
-504 STAYGITQK
+504 
-513 AGESNEAFMRRAD
+513 
-526 TALRSQDVFLGT
+526 
-538 LTQDW
+538 
-543 ESYITSQSDA
+543 A
-553 LKSSAAEI
+553 LKSASDIAIGSGVKMGVKRYDFTPSAITSPDVKTLTDEQKAKVDALPQTFNNVTEAI
-561 SKNDKLTTS
+561 DAYANALGLSWAKADGTIKTTEEMREELRQYGLGVADVNATLEDSAVDFQNLANSINQSAKPTQEQLNLAKIYIDANKQIADSLWARINNGDKLSEAES
-570 QLRQTQNL
+570 QWLLNYNNL
-578 IDSTTEYYNRL
+578 LNAYENGQAAVEKYNASVKTAQDTL
-589 KQVPYD
+589 SKFPEV
-595 QLLPIEK
+595 
-602 QFIDNYERT
+602 ERAS
-611 SSALATAKE
+611 SSAIETVAK
-620 STDKFS
+620 
-626 AALKTLGDFT
+626 AL
-636 DGMPEKFALTEQS
+636 
-649 LSQLAQSLIRNSDL
+649 INNSDL
-663 GIQSAEDLKSVLL
+663 GIQSAGQLKSALQ
-676 NLADA
+676 NLAD
-681 GYIDFSN
+681 GGVIDLSRIGNIDEFIAKLIKANDIKFDDKNINVETNAEEANAELDSLDTEDEQKQITVTTAEEGQALASALQEISN
-688 IEGGLD
+688 WIDQVNG
-694 GLIQRLMEVEGLDF
+694 
-708 SPKTVDVTTDE
+708 KTVKVTLQADVSAAKDQIN
-719 SDAIQGIDEVASEL
+719 SVVQEV
-733 ESIPENIVANIST
+733 NN
-746 TSDAEAMTGALDNL
+746 
-760 NAAIDKLQGKSVD
+760 
-773 VTIGA
+773 
-778 KTDAAITALGNLKS
+778 ITAGVNVEITTNATEVTGQLQAVQSTAQALSNVRPQITVKVNTSSALANLRTISNYTIPNKS
-792 QIEGATTD
+792 F
-800 VDINAVGNDMAT
+800 
-812 PMLGQIKSLTDAIP
+812 
-826 RNISVVVTANTSQ
+826 SVVCSGAS
-839 AISALDRV
+839 V
-847 ANYRIPGKNFSVT
+847 A
-860 CTDFASATINAIIQ
+860 IQ
-874 NLANIRDKT
+874 NLATIKHGLDQLQDKTIT
-883 VTVTVKYVTQGN
+883 VTVNYKKTGN
-895 PPAAT
+895 YAT
-900 GREYTDGGP
+900 GTESAPGG
-909 YLVNDGAPVN
+909 LALINDGAPVN
-919 GSSGEL
+919 GSAGEL
-925 IVSNGI
+925 VVHDGV
-931 GTIYNGGEETVV
+931 GQIYNDGEETVQPIPKG
-943 APPRGSKIYNAA
+943 AKIYTARQ
-955 DTQNILKERGLTVED
+955 TQDILKDRGLTVDDVAENP
-970 LDGVGIPAMANG
+970 IPAMANG

-1000 TNLAGSGEDLKKN
+1000 TDLSGSGEDLKKN

-1046 LKNMADYRD
+1046 LKNMAEYRD

-1117 DKITGKYAD
+1117 DKIAGKYAD

-1215 FSRT
+1215 FSRA

>member
-1 MVEAA
+1 M
-6 TEFRKSGFGDE
+6 EFRKSGFGDE

-90 ALSVGGNSFEET
+90 ALTVGGNSFEET

-112 TRNSSTAAR
+112 TRNASTAAR

-142 KLTAFYDK
+142 KLTDFYNK
-150 HGIAIKDQDGQLRN
+150 HGIAIKDQNGQLRN

-171 TAGIWGTLD
+171 TASIWDTLD
-180 KNEQKYFLNIQ
+180 ENEQKYFLNIQ

-207 DVAISATATAMDSAG
+207 GVAIDATATAMNSAG
-222 SAAEENDRVME
+222 SAAEENGRVME
-233 SLEAKI
+233 SLQKKI
-239 RTLKAA
+239 DNLKAA
-245 WEDFSTNTITKD
+245 WENFSTNTITKD
-257 FIGGI
+257 FIGNI

-275 DMGQATVKALL
+275 DLGQATVKALL

-308 ATEMKKMGSAA
+308 ATEMKKLGGVIGA
-319 DGPTTAIG
+319 PTTLLG
-327 KFLAL
+327 KFLAV

-338 TIIALG
+338 TLIALG
-344 IAGITAAL
+344 IAGITAAV
-352 ILLHEAL
+352 IAL
-359 ESGTDKFDKF
+359 VNVLGNGESAFDKY
-369 MSKSSE
+369 MSKAE
-375 LAAKNEELQT
+375 EAAQKQKEYQQSLDDAKEKLEELN
-385 KIKSAED
+385 D
-392 ELKEL
+392 
-397 NEIPYADRSQE
+397 IPYADRTSE
-408 QNEEIARLENIIQG
+408 QQHEIEVLKDQIEQYEKLIELEKQR
-422 YKDAAAAAEAAS
+422 
-434 QKAAEKA
+434 Q
-441 LSGLRGG
+441 
-448 GVEVGATITGAKT
+448 
-461 DRISEYQ
+461 SE
-468 AGLGIGTIEEFTGLT
+468 
-483 PAQIQAL
+483 
-490 TASYGSYEEALYRV
+490 
-504 STAYGITQK
+504 
-513 AGESNEAFMRRAD
+513 
-526 TALRSQDVFLGT
+526 
-538 LTQDW
+538 
-543 ESYITSQSDA
+543 A
-553 LKSSAAEI
+553 LKSASDIAIGNGVKMGVKRYDFTPSAITSFDVKTLTDEQKAKVDALPQTFNNVTEAI
-561 SKNDKLTTS
+561 DAYANALGLSWAKADGTIKTTEEMREELKQYGLGVADVNATLEDSAVDFQNLANSINQSAKPTQEQLNLAKNYIDANKQIADSLWARINNGDKLSEAES
-570 QLRQTQNL
+570 QWLLNYNNL
-578 IDSTTEYYNRL
+578 LNAYENGQAAVEKYNASVKTAQDTL
-589 KQVPYD
+589 SKFPEV
-595 QLLPIEK
+595 
-602 QFIDNYERT
+602 ERAS
-611 SSALATAKE
+611 SSAIETVAKALINN
-620 STDKFS
+620 S
-626 AALKTLGDFT
+626 A
-636 DGMPEKFALTEQS
+636 
-649 LSQLAQSLIRNSDL
+649 L
-663 GIQSAEDLKSVLL
+663 GIQSAEQLKSALQ
-676 NLADA
+676 NLAD
-681 GYIDFSN
+681 GGVIDLSRIGN
-688 IEGGLD
+688 IDEFIAKLIEANDIKFDDKNINVETNAEEANAELDSLDTEDEQKQITVTTAEEGQALASALQEISSWIDQVNG
-694 GLIQRLMEVEGLDF
+694 
-708 SPKTVDVTTDE
+708 KTVKVTLQADVSAAKDQIN
-719 SDAIQGIDEVASEL
+719 SVVQEV
-733 ESIPENIVANIST
+733 NN
-746 TSDAEAMTGALDNL
+746 
-760 NAAIDKLQGKSVD
+760 
-773 VTIGA
+773 
-778 KTDAAITALGNLKS
+778 ITAGVNVEITTNATEVTGQLQAVQSTAQALSNVRP
-792 QIEGATTD
+792 QIT
-800 VDINAVGNDMAT
+800 V
-812 PMLGQIKSLTDAIP
+812 K
-826 RNISVVVTANTSQ
+826 ANTS
-839 AISALDRV
+839 SAL
-847 ANYRIPGKNFSVT
+847 ANLRTISNYTIPNKSFSVV
-860 CTDFASATINAIIQ
+860 CSGASVAIQ
-874 NLANIRDKT
+874 NLATIKHGLDQLQDKTIT
-883 VTVTVKYVTQGN
+883 VTVNYKKTGN
-895 PPAAT
+895 YAT
-900 GREYTDGGP
+900 GTKSAPGG
-909 YLVNDGAPVN
+909 LALINDGAPVN
-919 GSSGEL
+919 GSAGEL
-925 IVSNGI
+925 VVHDGV
-931 GTIYNGGEETVV
+931 GQIYNDGEETVQPIPKG
-943 APPRGSKIYNAA
+943 AKIYTARQ
-955 DTQNILKERGLTVED
+955 TQDILKDRGLTVDDVAENP
-970 LDGVGIPAMANG
+970 IPAMANG

-1000 TNLAGSGEDLKKN
+1000 TTLSGSGEDLKKN

-1046 LKNMADYRD
+1046 LKNMEDYRD

-1215 FSRT
+1215 FSRA

>member
-90 ALSVGGNSFEET
+90 ALAVGGNSFEEV

-171 TAGIWGTLD
+171 TAGIWDTLD

-207 DVAISATATAMDSAG
+207 GVAIDATATAMNSAG
-222 SAAEENDRVME
+222 SAAEENGRVME
-233 SLEAKI
+233 SLQKKI
-239 RTLKAA
+239 DNLKAA
-245 WEDFSTNTITKD
+245 WENFSTNTITKD

-275 DMGQATVKALL
+275 DLGQATVKALL
-286 FGTTIGSATG
+286 FGTTVGSATG
-296 FIGTFVG
+296 FIGTFISSIGKAIVNVG
-303 KIFEL
+303 KLIPMFKAGEVGVAGL
-308 ATEMKKMGSAA
+308 FGAFSK
-319 DGPTTAIG
+319 PTLTL
-327 KFLAL
+327 FAL
-332 GTKGKW
+332 GVAGVVAALVLLNE
-338 TIIALG
+338 ALG
-344 IAGITAAL
+344 NS
-352 ILLHEAL
+352 
-359 ESGTDKFDKF
+359 ESAFDKY
-369 MSKSSE
+369 MSKAQDAVQE
-375 LAAKNEELQT
+375 QQEYENKLDDAKAKLEELN
-385 KIKSAED
+385 KV
-392 ELKEL
+392 
-397 NEIPYADRSQE
+397 PYADRTAEQENEIKYLQDLIAHYEELIEIKGREAATGFAKAAQVVERQGISTGSVRVDVKDTRRMDETGAWLGPTVEQFTQLQSLAGEYENVNDAIDTYVEALGIKRYNEDLSQKTQE
-408 QNEEIARLENIIQG
+408 QLIQELQSYGANISNVTESIQESSDRMLDYNNALVATKAPTQDQIEEVQRLLEANAGLAGSYRGIIENGGALSSDQQAWLTS
-422 YKDAAAAAEAAS
+422 YTTLEQTVAQSEQAVNRY
-434 QKAAEKA
+434 KAALQTLRDFSDGKPFSSTESNLRA
-441 LSGLRGG
+441 LS
-448 GVEVGATITGAKT
+448 
-461 DRISEYQ
+461 
-468 AGLGIGTIEEFTGLT
+468 
-483 PAQIQAL
+483 QAL
-490 TASYGSYEEALYRV
+490 
-504 STAYGITQK
+504 I
-513 AGESNEAFMRRAD
+513 NN
-526 TALRSQDVFLGT
+526 
-538 LTQDW
+538 
-543 ESYITSQSDA
+543 
-553 LKSSAAEI
+553 SA
-561 SKNDKLTTS
+561 
-570 QLRQTQNL
+570 
-578 IDSTTEYYNRL
+578 
-589 KQVPYD
+589 
-595 QLLPIEK
+595 
-602 QFIDNYERT
+602 
-611 SSALATAKE
+611 
-620 STDKFS
+620 
-626 AALKTLGDFT
+626 
-636 DGMPEKFALTEQS
+636 
-649 LSQLAQSLIRNSDL
+649 L
-663 GIQSAEDLKSVLL
+663 GIQSVEDLKAALL
-676 NLADA
+676 NLEQA
-681 GYIDFSN
+681 GKIDFDSV
-688 IEGGLD
+688 GGID
-694 GLIQRLMEVEGLDF
+694 DFIQKLMEVEGLDF

-839 AISALDRV
+839 AISALNRV
-847 ANYRIPGKNFSVT
+847 ANYRIPGKSFAVT
-860 CTDFASATINAIIQ
+860 CTDYASATINAIAIK
-874 NLANIRDKT
+874 LANLRDKT

-1070 SLEEQIALEEKLEE
+1070 SLEEQITLEEKLEE

-1126 GTMGARGGLSLVGEE
+1126 GTMSARGGLSLVGEE

>member
-1 MVEAA
+1 M
-6 TEFRKSGFGDE
+6 EFRKSGFGDE

-85 GKVSA
+85 GKVSS
-90 ALSVGGNSFEET
+90 ALAVGGNSFEEV

-112 TRNSSTAAR
+112 TRNASTAAS

-135 ETSSTGQ
+135 ETSSTGK
-142 KLTAFYDK
+142 KLTDFYDK
-150 HGIAIKDQDGQLRN
+150 HGIAIKDQNGQLRN

-171 TAGIWGTLD
+171 TAGIWDTLD
-180 KNEQKYFLNIQ
+180 ENEQKYFLNIQ

-207 DVAISATATAMDSAG
+207 DVAVSATATAMNSAG
-222 SAAEENDRVME
+222 SAAEENGRVME
-233 SLEAKI
+233 SLQKKI
-239 RTLKAA
+239 DNLKAA
-245 WEDFSTNTITKD
+245 WENFSNNTITKD

-262 IDAGTQLLTFANT
+262 LDAGTQLLTFVNT
-275 DMGQATVKALL
+275 DLGQAIAKALL
-286 FGTTIGSATG
+286 FGTIIGSATG

-308 ATEMKKMGSAA
+308 ATEMKKLGSVV

-327 KFLAL
+327 KFLAI

-338 TIIALG
+338 TLIALG
-344 IAGITAAL
+344 IAGITAAV
-352 ILLHEAL
+352 IAL
-359 ESGTDKFDKF
+359 VSAFGSGESAFDKY
-369 MSKSSE
+369 MSKAE
-375 LAAKNEELQT
+375 KAAKKQEEYQQSVDDSKKKLEELN
-385 KIKSAED
+385 D
-392 ELKEL
+392 
-397 NEIPYADRSQE
+397 IPYADRTSE
-408 QNEEIARLENIIQG
+408 QQHEIEVLKDQIECYEKLIELEKQRESEAL
-422 YKDAAAAAEAAS
+422 KDASDAAIGSGVKMGVEGHKIKTPPQS
-434 QKAAEKA
+434 NRVFKTLTDEQKAAIDALPQTFNDVTEAIDAYANALGLSWVKSDGTIKTMKEMRNELALYGYGFDDVTATLEDSAVEFQNLANSINQGVKPTQEQLNLAKSYIDANKQIADSLLARINNGDELSEAESRWLLNYNNLLNAYENGQDAVNKYNESVKTAQDTLSKFPEFERASSSAIETVAKA
-441 LSGLRGG
+441 L
-448 GVEVGATITGAKT
+448 V
-461 DRISEYQ
+461 
-468 AGLGIGTIEEFTGLT
+468 
-483 PAQIQAL
+483 
-490 TASYGSYEEALYRV
+490 
-504 STAYGITQK
+504 
-513 AGESNEAFMRRAD
+513 N
-526 TALRSQDVFLGT
+526 
-538 LTQDW
+538 
-543 ESYITSQSDA
+543 
-553 LKSSAAEI
+553 
-561 SKNDKLTTS
+561 
-570 QLRQTQNL
+570 
-578 IDSTTEYYNRL
+578 
-589 KQVPYD
+589 
-595 QLLPIEK
+595 
-602 QFIDNYERT
+602 
-611 SSALATAKE
+611 
-620 STDKFS
+620 
-626 AALKTLGDFT
+626 
-636 DGMPEKFALTEQS
+636 
-649 LSQLAQSLIRNSDL
+649 NSDL
-663 GIQSAEDLKSVLL
+663 GIKSTEQLKSALQ
-676 NLADA
+676 NLA
-681 GYIDFSN
+681 
-688 IEGGLD
+688 EGGVIDLSRIGNID
-694 GLIQRLMEVEGLDF
+694 EFIQKLMEVEGLDF
-708 SPKTVDVTTDE
+708 SPKTVDITTDD

-746 TSDAEAMTGALDNL
+746 TSDAEAMTGALNNL
-760 NAAIDKLQGKSVD
+760 NDAIDKLQGKSVD

-778 KTDAAITALGNLKS
+778 KTDSAITALGDLKS
-792 QIEGATTD
+792 QIEGTATD

-812 PMLGQIKSLTDAIP
+812 PMLGQIKSLTDAIS
-826 RNISVVVTANTSQ
+826 RNISVTVTANTSQ

-847 ANYRIPGKNFSVT
+847 ANYRISGKSFAVT
-860 CTDFASATINAIIQ
+860 CTDYASATIDAIQ
-874 NLANIRDKT
+874 TKLANLRDKT
-883 VTVTVKYVTQGN
+883 VTVTVKYVEIGGTSGKF
-895 PPAAT
+895 AT
-900 GREYTDGGP
+900 GTDYFGGGP
-909 YLVNDGAPVN
+909 ALINDGSPVN
-919 GSSGEL
+919 GSAGEL
-925 IVSNGI
+925 VVANGV
-931 GTIYNGGEETVV
+931 GRIYNGGEETVENL
-943 APPRGSKIYNAA
+943 PQGSKIYTAA
-955 DTQNILKERGLTVED
+955 ETQNILKDRGLTVDDVAENP
-970 LDGVGIPAMANG
+970 IPAMANG

-1000 TNLAGSGEDLKKN
+1000 TTLKGSGEDLKKN

-1126 GTMGARGGLSLVGEE
+1126 GTMSARGGLSLVDES

-1171 KDIIGAAKS
+1171 KDIVGAAKS

-1215 FSRT
+1215 FSRA

>member
-1 MVEAA
+1 M
-6 TEFRKSGFGDE
+6 EFRKSGFGDE

-27 MYQNVADESISA
+27 MYQNVSDESISA

-85 GKVSA
+85 GKVSS
-90 ALSVGGNSFEET
+90 ALAVGGNSFEEV

-112 TRNSSTAAR
+112 TRNASTAAR

-135 ETSSTGQ
+135 ETSSTGK
-142 KLTAFYDK
+142 KLTDFYDK
-150 HGIAIKDQDGQLRN
+150 HGIAIKDQNGQLRN
-164 LYDVLKD
+164 LYYVLKD
-171 TAGIWGTLD
+171 TAGIWDTLD
-180 KNEQKYFLNIQ
+180 ENEQKYFLNIQ

-207 DVAISATATAMDSAG
+207 DVAVSATATAMNSAG
-222 SAAEENDRVME
+222 SAAEENGRVME
-233 SLEAKI
+233 SLQKKI
-239 RTLKAA
+239 DNLKAA
-245 WEDFSTNTITKD
+245 WENFSNNTITKD

-262 IDAGTQLLTFANT
+262 LDAGTQLLTFVNT
-275 DMGQATVKALL
+275 DLGQAIAKALL

-308 ATEMKKMGSAA
+308 ATEMKKLGSVV

-327 KFLAL
+327 KFLAI

-338 TIIALG
+338 TLIALG
-344 IAGITAAL
+344 IAGITAAV
-352 ILLHEAL
+352 IAL
-359 ESGTDKFDKF
+359 VSAFGSGESAFDKY
-369 MSKSSE
+369 MSKAE
-375 LAAKNEELQT
+375 KAAKKQEEYQQSVDDSKKKLEELN
-385 KIKSAED
+385 D
-392 ELKEL
+392 
-397 NEIPYADRSQE
+397 IPYADRTSE
-408 QNEEIARLENIIQG
+408 QQHEIEVLKDQIECYEKLIELEKQRESEAL
-422 YKDAAAAAEAAS
+422 KDASDAAIGSGVKMGVEGHKIKTLPQS
-434 QKAAEKA
+434 NRVFKTLTDEQKAAIDALPQTFNDVTEAIDAYANALGLSWVKSDGTIKTMKEMRNELALYGYGFDDVTATLEDSAVEFQNLANSINQGVKPTQEQLNLAKSYIDANKQIADSLLARINNGDELSEAESRWLLNYNNLLNAYENGQDAVNKYNESVKTAQDTLSKFPEFERASSSAIETVAKA
-441 LSGLRGG
+441 L
-448 GVEVGATITGAKT
+448 V
-461 DRISEYQ
+461 
-468 AGLGIGTIEEFTGLT
+468 
-483 PAQIQAL
+483 
-490 TASYGSYEEALYRV
+490 
-504 STAYGITQK
+504 
-513 AGESNEAFMRRAD
+513 N
-526 TALRSQDVFLGT
+526 
-538 LTQDW
+538 
-543 ESYITSQSDA
+543 
-553 LKSSAAEI
+553 
-561 SKNDKLTTS
+561 
-570 QLRQTQNL
+570 
-578 IDSTTEYYNRL
+578 
-589 KQVPYD
+589 
-595 QLLPIEK
+595 
-602 QFIDNYERT
+602 
-611 SSALATAKE
+611 
-620 STDKFS
+620 
-626 AALKTLGDFT
+626 
-636 DGMPEKFALTEQS
+636 
-649 LSQLAQSLIRNSDL
+649 NSDL
-663 GIQSAEDLKSVLL
+663 GIKSTEQLKSALQ
-676 NLADA
+676 NLA
-681 GYIDFSN
+681 
-688 IEGGLD
+688 EGGVIDLSRIGNID
-694 GLIQRLMEVEGLDF
+694 EFIQKLMEVEGLDF
-708 SPKTVDVTTDE
+708 SPKTVDITTDD

-746 TSDAEAMTGALDNL
+746 TSDAEAMTGALNNL
-760 NAAIDKLQGKSVD
+760 NDAIDKLQGKSVD

-778 KTDAAITALGNLKS
+778 KTDSAITALGDLKS
-792 QIEGATTD
+792 QIEGTATD

-812 PMLGQIKSLTDAIP
+812 PMLGQIKSLTDAIS
-826 RNISVVVTANTSQ
+826 RNISVTVTANTSQ

-847 ANYRIPGKNFSVT
+847 ANYRISGKSFAVT
-860 CTDFASATINAIIQ
+860 CTDYASATIDAIQ
-874 NLANIRDKT
+874 TKLANLRDKT
-883 VTVTVKYVTQGN
+883 VTVTVKYVEIGGTSGKF
-895 PPAAT
+895 AT
-900 GREYTDGGP
+900 GTDYFGGGP
-909 YLVNDGAPVN
+909 ALINDGSPVN
-919 GSSGEL
+919 GSAGEL
-925 IVSNGI
+925 VVANGV
-931 GTIYNGGEETVV
+931 GRIYNGGEETVENL
-943 APPRGSKIYNAA
+943 PQGSKIYTAA
-955 DTQNILKERGLTVED
+955 ETQNILKDRGLTVDDVAENP
-970 LDGVGIPAMANG
+970 IPAMANG

-1000 TNLAGSGEDLKKN
+1000 TTLKGSGEDLKKN

-1126 GTMGARGGLSLVGEE
+1126 GTMSARGGLSLVGES

-1171 KDIIGAAKS
+1171 KDIVGAAKS

-1215 FSRT
+1215 FSRA

>member
-53 NIEAEN
+53 NIEAED

-90 ALSVGGNSFEET
+90 ALTVGGNSFEET

-142 KLTAFYDK
+142 KLTDFYNK
-150 HGIAIKDQDGQLRN
+150 HGIAIKDQNGQLRN

-171 TAGIWGTLD
+171 TADIWDTLD
-180 KNEQKYFLNIQ
+180 ENEQKYFLNIQ

-207 DVAISATATAMDSAG
+207 DVAVDATATAMNSAG
-222 SAAEENDRVME
+222 SAAEENGRVME
-233 SLEAKI
+233 SLQKKI
-239 RTLKAA
+239 DNLKAA
-245 WEDFSTNTITKD
+245 WENFSTNTITKD

-262 IDAGTQLLTFANT
+262 IDAGTQLLTFADT
-275 DMGQATVKALL
+275 DLGQATVKALL
-286 FGTTIGSATG
+286 FGTTVGSATG

-308 ATEMKKMGSAA
+308 ATEMKKLGSVA

-327 KFLAL
+327 KFLAI

-338 TIIALG
+338 TLIALG
-344 IAGITAAL
+344 IAGITAAV
-352 ILLHEAL
+352 IAL
-359 ESGTDKFDKF
+359 VSALGDGESAFDKY
-369 MSKSSE
+369 MSKAQDAVQE
-375 LAAKNEELQT
+375 QQEYENKLDDAKAKLEELN
-385 KIKSAED
+385 KV
-392 ELKEL
+392 
-397 NEIPYADRSQE
+397 PYADRTAEQENEIKYLQDLIAHYEELIEIKGREAATGFAKAAQVAERQGVSTGSVRVDVKDTRRMDETGAWLGPTVEQFTQLQSLAGEYENVNDAIDTYVEALGIKRYNEDLSQKTQE
-408 QNEEIARLENIIQG
+408 QLIKEIQSYGANISNVTESIQESSDRMLDYNNALGATKAPTQDQIEEAQRLLEANAGLAESYRGIIENGGALSSDQQAWLTS
-422 YKDAAAAAEAAS
+422 YTTLEQTVAQSEQAVNRY
-434 QKAAEKA
+434 KAALQTLRDFSDGKPFSSTESNLRA
-441 LSGLRGG
+441 LS
-448 GVEVGATITGAKT
+448 
-461 DRISEYQ
+461 
-468 AGLGIGTIEEFTGLT
+468 
-483 PAQIQAL
+483 QAL
-490 TASYGSYEEALYRV
+490 
-504 STAYGITQK
+504 I
-513 AGESNEAFMRRAD
+513 NN
-526 TALRSQDVFLGT
+526 
-538 LTQDW
+538 
-543 ESYITSQSDA
+543 
-553 LKSSAAEI
+553 SA
-561 SKNDKLTTS
+561 
-570 QLRQTQNL
+570 
-578 IDSTTEYYNRL
+578 
-589 KQVPYD
+589 
-595 QLLPIEK
+595 
-602 QFIDNYERT
+602 
-611 SSALATAKE
+611 
-620 STDKFS
+620 
-626 AALKTLGDFT
+626 
-636 DGMPEKFALTEQS
+636 
-649 LSQLAQSLIRNSDL
+649 L
-663 GIQSAEDLKSVLL
+663 GIQSVEDLKAALL
-676 NLADA
+676 NLEQA
-681 GYIDFSN
+681 GKIDFDSV
-688 IEGGLD
+688 GGID
-694 GLIQRLMEVEGLDF
+694 DFIQKLMEVEGFDF
-708 SPKTVDVTTDE
+708 SPKTVDITTDD
-719 SDAIQGIDEVASEL
+719 SDAIEGIDEVASEL

-778 KTDAAITALGNLKS
+778 KTDAAITALDGLKS
-792 QIEGATTD
+792 QIEGAVTD

-812 PMLGQIKSLTDAIP
+812 PMLNQINSLAAAIP

-847 ANYRIPGKNFSVT
+847 ANYRIPGKSFAVT
-860 CTDFASATINAIIQ
+860 CTDYASSTINAIETK
-874 NLANIRDKT
+874 LANLRDKT

-955 DTQNILKERGLTVED
+955 DTQNILKERGLTVDD
-970 LDGVGIPAMANG
+970 LDGRAIPAMANG
-982 TTNNKYPDYRLDP
+982 TNNNKYPDYRLDP

-1070 SLEEQIALEEKLEE
+1070 SLEEQITLEEKLEE

-1126 GTMGARGGLSLVGEE
+1126 GTMSARGGLSLVGER

-1151 DGIIPADAT
+1151 DGIVPADAT

>member
-6 TEFRKSGFGDE
+6 TEYRKSGFGDE

-53 NIEAEN
+53 NIEAED

-85 GKVSA
+85 GKVSS
-90 ALSVGGNSFEET
+90 ALAVGGNSFEEV

-121 GLVSVQSRFNQIID
+121 GLVSIQSRFNQIID

-142 KLTAFYDK
+142 KLTDFYNK
-150 HGIAIKDQDGQLRN
+150 HGIAIKDQNGQLRN

-171 TAGIWGTLD
+171 TASIWDTLD
-180 KNEQKYFLNIQ
+180 ENEQKYFLNIQ

-207 DVAISATATAMDSAG
+207 GVAIDATATAMNSAG
-222 SAAEENDRVME
+222 SAAEENGRVME
-233 SLEAKI
+233 SLQKKI
-239 RTLKAA
+239 DNLKAA
-245 WEDFSTNTITKD
+245 WENFSTNTITKD
-257 FIGGI
+257 FIGNI

-275 DMGQATVKALL
+275 DLGQATVKALL
-286 FGTTIGSATG
+286 FGTTVGSATG
-296 FIGTFVG
+296 FIGTFV
-303 KIFEL
+303 
-308 ATEMKKMGSAA
+308 SS
-319 DGPTTAIG
+319 IG
-327 KFLAL
+327 KAIVNVGKLIPMFKAGEIGVAGLFGAFAKPTLTLFAL
-332 GTKGKW
+332 GV
-338 TIIALG
+338 
-344 IAGITAAL
+344 AGVVAAL
-352 ILLHEAL
+352 VLLNNVL
-359 ESGTDKFDKF
+359 GNGESAFDKY
-369 MSKSSE
+369 MSKAE
-375 LAAKNEELQT
+375 EAAQKQEEYQQSLDDAKKKLEELN
-385 KIKSAED
+385 D
-392 ELKEL
+392 
-397 NEIPYADRSQE
+397 IPYADRTSE
-408 QNEEIARLENIIQG
+408 QQHEIEVLKDKIDYYEKLIELEQKEGI
-422 YKDAAAAAEAAS
+422 AAAQMAAAEATKGGFKQGIVVTEAPDTIRYTEGYHELTKEQKEAVEGLPKTFNS
-434 QKAAEKA
+434 VTEAVDKYTEALGLSWVTEKGTIKTVEEMQAEIKTYGFTIGNLTTDIKTSTDAFNDLSLSIRNGKGNIQENLNKAKEYIDANKNIADSYQGILDSGGKLNDEQQAWLTSYTALEQTVAQSEQAVNRYKAALETLREFSDGKPFASTESNLRA
-441 LSGLRGG
+441 LS
-448 GVEVGATITGAKT
+448 
-461 DRISEYQ
+461 
-468 AGLGIGTIEEFTGLT
+468 
-483 PAQIQAL
+483 
-490 TASYGSYEEALYRV
+490 
-504 STAYGITQK
+504 
-513 AGESNEAFMRRAD
+513 
-526 TALRSQDVFLGT
+526 
-538 LTQDW
+538 
-543 ESYITSQSDA
+543 
-553 LKSSAAEI
+553 
-561 SKNDKLTTS
+561 
-570 QLRQTQNL
+570 
-578 IDSTTEYYNRL
+578 
-589 KQVPYD
+589 
-595 QLLPIEK
+595 
-602 QFIDNYERT
+602 
-611 SSALATAKE
+611 
-620 STDKFS
+620 
-626 AALKTLGDFT
+626 
-636 DGMPEKFALTEQS
+636 QS
-649 LSQLAQSLIRNSDL
+649 LVNNSAL
-663 GIQSAEDLKSVLL
+663 GIQSIEDLKSVLL
-676 NLADA
+676 SLEQA
-681 GYIDFSN
+681 GKINFDSV
-688 IEGGLD
+688 GGLD
-694 GLIQRLMEVEGLDF
+694 AFIEKLAGIEGFDF
-708 SPKTVDVTTDE
+708 SPKTVDITTDDG
-719 SDAIQGIDEVASEL
+719 DAIQGIDEVASEL

-760 NAAIDKLQGKSVD
+760 NAAIDKLQGKSVN

-778 KTDAAITALGNLKS
+778 KTDAAITALNGLKS
-792 QIEGATTD
+792 QIEGTVTD

-826 RNISVVVTANTSQ
+826 RNISVVVSTNASQ
-839 AISALDRV
+839 AMAMLRTIQ
-847 ANYRIPGKNFSVT
+847 NYRIDNKS
-860 CTDFASATINAIIQ
+860 FAVYCGGNALSILSSIRS
-874 NLANIRDKT
+874 NLDALHDKT
-883 VTVTVKYVTQGN
+883 IRVHTVYTHTGT
-895 PPAAT
+895 PPKAT
-900 GREYTDGGP
+900 GSDWVQGGT
-909 YLVNDGAPVN
+909 YLINDGAPVN
-919 GSSGEL
+919 GSRAEL
-925 IVSNGI
+925 VVSDGV
-931 GTIYNGGEETVV
+931 GRIYNDGDTTIQDL
-943 APPRGSKIYNAA
+943 PQGSKIYTAA
-955 DTQNILKERGLTVED
+955 ETQDILKDRGLTVDDVAENP
-970 LDGVGIPAMANG
+970 IPAMANG
-982 TTNNKYPDYRLDP
+982 TNNNKYPDYRLDP
-995 NYSGV
+995 TYSGV
-1000 TNLAGSGEDLKKN
+1000 TDLSGSGEDLKKN

-1126 GTMGARGGLSLVGEE
+1126 GTMSARGGLSLVGEE

-1151 DGIIPADAT
+1151 DGIVPADAT

-1215 FSRT
+1215 FSRA

>member
-6 TEFRKSGFGDE
+6 TEYRKSGFGDE

-65 AVNEVSNNY
+65 AVNEISNNY

-85 GKVSA
+85 GKVSS
-90 ALSVGGNSFEET
+90 ALAVGGNSFEEV

-142 KLTAFYDK
+142 KLTDFYNK
-150 HGIAIKDQDGQLRN
+150 HGIAIKDQNGQLRN

-171 TAGIWGTLD
+171 TASKWDTLD
-180 KNEQKYFLNIQ
+180 ENEQKYFLNIQ

-207 DVAISATATAMDSAG
+207 GVAIDATATAMNSAG
-222 SAAEENDRVME
+222 SAAEENGRVME
-233 SLEAKI
+233 SLQKKI
-239 RTLKAA
+239 DNLKAA
-245 WEDFSTNTITKD
+245 WENFSTNTITKD
-257 FIGGI
+257 FIGNI

-275 DMGQATVKALL
+275 DLGQATVKALL
-286 FGTTIGSATG
+286 FGTTVGSATG

-308 ATEMKKMGSAA
+308 ATEMKKLGGVIGA
-319 DGPTTAIG
+319 PTTLLE
-327 KFLAL
+327 KFLSV
-332 GTKGKW
+332 GIKGKW
-338 TIIALG
+338 TLIALG
-344 IAGITAAL
+344 IAGITAAV
-352 ILLHEAL
+352 IAL
-359 ESGTDKFDKF
+359 VNVLGNGESAFDKY
-369 MSKSSE
+369 MSKAE
-375 LAAKNEELQT
+375 EAAQKQEEYQQSLDDAKKKLEELN
-385 KIKSAED
+385 D
-392 ELKEL
+392 
-397 NEIPYADRSQE
+397 IPYADRTSE
-408 QNEEIARLENIIQG
+408 QQHEIEVLKDQIEQYEKLIELEKQR
-422 YKDAAAAAEAAS
+422 
-434 QKAAEKA
+434 Q
-441 LSGLRGG
+441 
-448 GVEVGATITGAKT
+448 
-461 DRISEYQ
+461 SE
-468 AGLGIGTIEEFTGLT
+468 
-483 PAQIQAL
+483 
-490 TASYGSYEEALYRV
+490 
-504 STAYGITQK
+504 
-513 AGESNEAFMRRAD
+513 
-526 TALRSQDVFLGT
+526 
-538 LTQDW
+538 
-543 ESYITSQSDA
+543 A
-553 LKSSAAEI
+553 LKSASDTAIGSGVKMGVKRYDFTPSATTSFDVKTLTDEQKAKVDALPQTFNNVTEAI
-561 SKNDKLTTS
+561 DAYAKALGLSWAKADGTIKTTEEMREELKQYGLGVADVNATLEDSAVDFQNLANSINQSAKPTQEQLNLAKNYIDANKQIADSLWARINNGDKLSEAES
-570 QLRQTQNL
+570 QWLLNYNNL
-578 IDSTTEYYNRL
+578 LNAYENGQAAVEKYNASVKTAQDTL
-589 KQVPYD
+589 SKFPEV
-595 QLLPIEK
+595 
-602 QFIDNYERT
+602 ERAS
-611 SSALATAKE
+611 SSAIETVAK
-620 STDKFS
+620 
-626 AALKTLGDFT
+626 AL
-636 DGMPEKFALTEQS
+636 
-649 LSQLAQSLIRNSDL
+649 INNSDL
-663 GIQSAEDLKSVLL
+663 GIQSAEQLKSALQ
-676 NLADA
+676 NLAD
-681 GYIDFSN
+681 GGVIDLSRIGNIDEFIAKLIEANNIKFDDKNINVETNAEEANVELDSLDTEDEQKQITVTTAEEGQALASALQEISN
-688 IEGGLD
+688 WIDQVNG
-694 GLIQRLMEVEGLDF
+694 
-708 SPKTVDVTTDE
+708 KTVKVTLQADVSAAKDQINSVVQEVNNITAGVNVEITTN
-719 SDAIQGIDEVASEL
+719 ATEVTGQLQSVQSTAQVLSNVRPQ
-733 ESIPENIVANIST
+733 ITVKANIS
-746 TSDAEAMTGALDNL
+746 SALANL
-760 NAAIDKLQGKSVD
+760 RTISNYTIPNKSF
-773 VTIGA
+773 
-778 KTDAAITALGNLKS
+778 
-792 QIEGATTD
+792 
-800 VDINAVGNDMAT
+800 
-812 PMLGQIKSLTDAIP
+812 
-826 RNISVVVTANTSQ
+826 SVVCSGAS
-839 AISALDRV
+839 V
-847 ANYRIPGKNFSVT
+847 A
-860 CTDFASATINAIIQ
+860 IQ
-874 NLANIRDKT
+874 NLATIKHGLDQLQDKT
-883 VTVTVKYVTQGN
+883 VTVTVNYVTRGT

-925 IVSNGI
+925 IVSNGV

-955 DTQNILKERGLTVED
+955 DTQNILKERGLTVDD
-970 LDGVGIPAMANG
+970 LDGVAIPAMANG
-982 TTNNKYPDYRLDP
+982 TNNNKYPDYRLDP
-995 NYSGV
+995 TYSGV
-1000 TNLAGSGEDLKKN
+1000 TDLSGSGEDLKKN

-1126 GTMGARGGLSLVGEE
+1126 GTMSARGGLSLVGEK

-1215 FSRT
+1215 FSRA

>member
-53 NIEAEN
+53 NIEAED
-59 ATHIID
+59 ATRIID

-85 GKVSA
+85 GKVSS
-90 ALSVGGNSFEET
+90 ALAVGGNSFEQT

-142 KLTAFYDK
+142 KLTDFYSK
-150 HGIAIKDQDGQLRN
+150 HGIAIKDQNGQLRN

-171 TAGIWGTLD
+171 TASIWDTLD
-180 KNEQKYFLNIQ
+180 ENERKYFLNIQ

-207 DVAISATATAMDSAG
+207 GVAIDATATAMNSAG
-222 SAAEENDRVME
+222 SAAEENGRVME
-233 SLEAKI
+233 SLQKKI
-239 RTLKAA
+239 DNLRAA
-245 WEDFSTNTITKD
+245 WENFSTNTITKD
-257 FIGGI
+257 FIGNI

-275 DMGQATVKALL
+275 DLGQATVKALL
-286 FGTTIGSATG
+286 FGTTVGSATG
-296 FIGTFVG
+296 FIGTFISSIGKAIVNVG
-303 KIFEL
+303 KLIPMFKAGEVGVAGL
-308 ATEMKKMGSAA
+308 FGAFSK
-319 DGPTTAIG
+319 PTLTL
-327 KFLAL
+327 FAL
-332 GTKGKW
+332 GVAGVVAALVLLNE
-338 TIIALG
+338 ALG
-344 IAGITAAL
+344 NS
-352 ILLHEAL
+352 
-359 ESGTDKFDKF
+359 ESAFDKY
-369 MSKSSE
+369 MSKAQDAVQE
-375 LAAKNEELQT
+375 QQEYENKLDDAKAKLEELN
-385 KIKSAED
+385 KV
-392 ELKEL
+392 
-397 NEIPYADRSQE
+397 PYADRTAEQENEIKYLQDLIAHYEELIEIKGREAATGFAKAAQVAERQGVSTGSVRVDVKDTRRMDETGAWLGPTVEQFTQLQSLAGEYENVNDAIDTYVEALGIKRYNEDLSQKTQE
-408 QNEEIARLENIIQG
+408 QLIQELQSYGANISNVTESIQESSDRMLDYNNALVATKTPTQDQIEESKRLLEANARLVESYRGIIESGGTLSADQQAWLTSYTALEQTVAQSEQG
-422 YKDAAAAAEAAS
+422 VNRY
-434 QKAAEKA
+434 KAALETLREFSDGKPFASTESNLRA
-441 LSGLRGG
+441 LS
-448 GVEVGATITGAKT
+448 
-461 DRISEYQ
+461 
-468 AGLGIGTIEEFTGLT
+468 
-483 PAQIQAL
+483 
-490 TASYGSYEEALYRV
+490 
-504 STAYGITQK
+504 
-513 AGESNEAFMRRAD
+513 
-526 TALRSQDVFLGT
+526 
-538 LTQDW
+538 
-543 ESYITSQSDA
+543 
-553 LKSSAAEI
+553 
-561 SKNDKLTTS
+561 
-570 QLRQTQNL
+570 
-578 IDSTTEYYNRL
+578 
-589 KQVPYD
+589 
-595 QLLPIEK
+595 
-602 QFIDNYERT
+602 
-611 SSALATAKE
+611 
-620 STDKFS
+620 
-626 AALKTLGDFT
+626 
-636 DGMPEKFALTEQS
+636 QS
-649 LSQLAQSLIRNSDL
+649 LVNNSAL
-663 GIQSAEDLKSVLL
+663 GIQSIEDLKSVLL
-676 NLADA
+676 SLEQAGKINFDSVDGLDA
-681 GYIDFSN
+681 FIEKLKG
-688 IEGGLD
+688 IEGF
-694 GLIQRLMEVEGLDF
+694 DF
-708 SPKTVDVTTDE
+708 SPKTVDITTDDG
-719 SDAIQGIDEVASEL
+719 DAIQGIDEVASEL

-778 KTDAAITALGNLKS
+778 KTDAAITALDGLKS
-792 QIEGATTD
+792 QIEGAVTD

-812 PMLGQIKSLTDAIP
+812 PMLNQINSLAAAIP

-839 AISALDRV
+839 AISALNRV
-847 ANYRIPGKNFSVT
+847 ANYRIPGKSFAVT
-860 CTDFASATINAIIQ
+860 CTDYASATINAIAIK
-874 NLANIRDKT
+874 LANLRDKT
-883 VTVTVKYVTQGN
+883 VTVTVKYVTVGN

-1000 TNLAGSGEDLKKN
+1000 TNLAGSGEDFKKN

-1070 SLEEQIALEEKLEE
+1070 SLEEQITLEEKLEE

-1126 GTMGARGGLSLVGEE
+1126 GTMSARGGLSLVGER

-1151 DGIIPADAT
+1151 DGIVPADAT

>member
-1 MVEAA
+1 M
-6 TEFRKSGFGDE
+6 EFRKSGFGDE

-85 GKVSA
+85 GKVSS
-90 ALSVGGNSFEET
+90 ALAVGGNSFEEV

-135 ETSSTGQ
+135 ETSSTGK
-142 KLTAFYDK
+142 KLTDFYDK
-150 HGIAIKDQDGQLRN
+150 HGIAIKDQNGQLRN

-171 TAGIWGTLD
+171 TADIWDTLD
-180 KNEQKYFLNIQ
+180 ENEQKYFLNIQ

-207 DVAISATATAMDSAG
+207 DVAVSATATAMNSAG
-222 SAAEENDRVME
+222 SAAEENGRVME
-233 SLEAKI
+233 SLQKKI
-239 RTLKAA
+239 DNLKAA
-245 WEDFSTNTITKD
+245 WENFSNNTITKD

-262 IDAGTQLLTFANT
+262 LDAGTQLLTFVNT
-275 DMGQATVKALL
+275 DLGQAIAKALL

-308 ATEMKKMGSAA
+308 ATEMKKLGSVV

-327 KFLAL
+327 KFLAI

-338 TIIALG
+338 TLIALG
-344 IAGITAAL
+344 IVGITAAV
-352 ILLHEAL
+352 IAL
-359 ESGTDKFDKF
+359 VSAFGSGESAFDKY
-369 MSKSSE
+369 MSKAE
-375 LAAKNEELQT
+375 KAAKKQEEYQQSVDDSKKKLEELN
-385 KIKSAED
+385 D
-392 ELKEL
+392 
-397 NEIPYADRSQE
+397 IPYADRTSE
-408 QNEEIARLENIIQG
+408 QQHEIEVLKDQIECYEKLIELEKQRESEAL
-422 YKDAAAAAEAAS
+422 KDASDAAIGSGVKMGVEGHKIKTLPQS
-434 QKAAEKA
+434 NRVFKTLTDEQKAAIDALPQTFNDVTEAIDAYANALGLSWVKSDGTIKTMKEMRNELALYGYGFDDVTATLEDSAVEFQNLANSINQGVKPTQEQLNLAKSYIDANKQIADSLLARINNGDELSEAESRWLLNYNNLLNAYENGQDAVNKYNESVKTAQDTLSKFPEFERASSSAIETVAKA
-441 LSGLRGG
+441 L
-448 GVEVGATITGAKT
+448 V
-461 DRISEYQ
+461 
-468 AGLGIGTIEEFTGLT
+468 
-483 PAQIQAL
+483 
-490 TASYGSYEEALYRV
+490 
-504 STAYGITQK
+504 
-513 AGESNEAFMRRAD
+513 N
-526 TALRSQDVFLGT
+526 
-538 LTQDW
+538 
-543 ESYITSQSDA
+543 
-553 LKSSAAEI
+553 
-561 SKNDKLTTS
+561 
-570 QLRQTQNL
+570 
-578 IDSTTEYYNRL
+578 
-589 KQVPYD
+589 
-595 QLLPIEK
+595 
-602 QFIDNYERT
+602 
-611 SSALATAKE
+611 
-620 STDKFS
+620 
-626 AALKTLGDFT
+626 
-636 DGMPEKFALTEQS
+636 
-649 LSQLAQSLIRNSDL
+649 NSDL
-663 GIQSAEDLKSVLL
+663 GIKSTEQLKSALQ
-676 NLADA
+676 NLA
-681 GYIDFSN
+681 
-688 IEGGLD
+688 EGGVIDLSRIGNID
-694 GLIQRLMEVEGLDF
+694 EFIQKLMEVEGLDF
-708 SPKTVDVTTDE
+708 SPKTVDITTDD

-778 KTDAAITALGNLKS
+778 KTDSAITALGDLKS
-792 QIEGATTD
+792 QIESTATD

-812 PMLGQIKSLTDAIP
+812 PMLGQIKSLTDAIS
-826 RNISVVVTANTSQ
+826 RNISVTVTANTSQ

-847 ANYRIPGKNFSVT
+847 ANYRISGKSFAVT
-860 CTDFASATINAIIQ
+860 CTDYASATIDAIQ
-874 NLANIRDKT
+874 TKLANLRDKT
-883 VTVTVKYVTQGN
+883 VTVTVKYVETGGTSGKF
-895 PPAAT
+895 AT
-900 GREYTDGGP
+900 GTDYFGGGP
-909 YLVNDGAPVN
+909 ALINDGSPVN
-919 GSSGEL
+919 GSAGEL
-925 IVSNGI
+925 VVANGV
-931 GTIYNGGEETVV
+931 GRIYNGGEETVENL
-943 APPRGSKIYNAA
+943 PQGSKIYTAA
-955 DTQNILKERGLTVED
+955 ETQNILKDRGLTVDDVAENP
-970 LDGVGIPAMANG
+970 IPAMANG

-1000 TNLAGSGEDLKKN
+1000 TTLKGSGEDLKKN

-1126 GTMGARGGLSLVGEE
+1126 GTMSARGGLSLVGES

-1215 FSRT
+1215 FSRA